1 LTFIRVKAPG
11 IWRISNH
18 DIAGDEVFMADD
30 GSGAAAHGS
39 GLLRSSGKN
48 GISALIMDPK
58 TIRLFYHVHPK
69 GP

>member
-1 LTFIRVKAPG
+1 
-11 IWRISNH
+11 
-18 DIAGDEVFMADD
+18 MADD